1 MHGRSC
7 PELGDQDGHQTKQQ
21 PLEPQDYAVEMANEL
36 FQVRK
41 LIWEE
46 LQQHAKPSE
55 VLELRTA
62 IGNQLIDE
70 NEVSCFLSVMLF
82 AACSHSAH
90 APRSYARSFLCLWR
104 SWPSSSK
111 PTMPFECVLHA
122 LISMN
127 PVD

>member
-7 PELGDQDGHQTKQQ
+7 PQLDDEGDQNQS
-21 PLEPQDYAVEMANEL
+21 LEPQDHMASEF

-46 LQQHAKPSE
+46 LKQYAKPSE

-70 NEVSCFLSVMLF
+70 NKVATWC
-82 AACSHSAH
+82 
-90 APRSYARSFLCLWR
+90 
-104 SWPSSSK
+104 
-111 PTMPFECVLHA
+111 
-122 LISMN
+122 I
-127 PVD
+127 

>member
-7 PELGDQDGHQTKQQ
+7 PELEDQDVHRRKQ
-21 PLEPQDYAVEMANEL
+21 PLEPQDYAADMASEL

-70 NEVSCFLSVMLF
+70 NEVSCLF
-82 AACSHSAH
+82 SMILCGSRSHMMHARRSCTRSCQCS
-90 APRSYARSFLCLWR
+90 WR
-104 SWPSSSK
+104 SWLSFSR
-111 PTMPFECVLHA
+111 PTTLFA
-122 LISMN
+122 
-127 PVD
+127 